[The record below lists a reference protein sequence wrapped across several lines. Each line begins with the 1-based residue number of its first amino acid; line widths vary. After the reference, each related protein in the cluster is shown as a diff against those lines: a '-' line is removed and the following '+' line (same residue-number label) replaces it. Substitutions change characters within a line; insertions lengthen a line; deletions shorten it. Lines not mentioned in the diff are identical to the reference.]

1 VWPRRSRAISSGGA
15 IFVIGASARL
25 WSAPP
30 RLTVS
35 HIVRIERLFRTTV
48 RWFSPAVR
56 TPAIACGLCLCL
68 AGWLCKLRCVSS
80 AGARDRGGAAPG
92 EWLASGTSAMHYYA
106 QDMRSQVRA
115 SPARIP
121 AAVLAYSSPSSAT
134 LAGMER
140 APIFETLRSWRGLRA
155 EDRFDDE
162 PRDLIGKTVF
172 VKDHGQGQVLDFSKA
187 RIGSSQ

>member
-1 VWPRRSRAISSGGA
+1 MASSFASDKQRGRDFRDRRVCAALVGPTPDHGEPYRPHRAAFPHHGPLVFPRRSHSRD
-15 IFVIGASARL
+15 RL
-25 WSAPP
+25 WALSLP
-30 RLTVS
+30 R
-35 HIVRIERLFRTTV
+35 RL
-48 RWFSPAVR
+48 A
-56 TPAIACGLCLCL
+56 
-68 AGWLCKLRCVSS
+68 CKLRCVSS